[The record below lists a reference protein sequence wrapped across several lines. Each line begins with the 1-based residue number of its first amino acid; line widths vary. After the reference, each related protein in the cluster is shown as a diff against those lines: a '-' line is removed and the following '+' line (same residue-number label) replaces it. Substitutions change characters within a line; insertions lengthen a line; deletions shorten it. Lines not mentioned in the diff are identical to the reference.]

1 MGPEKFRS
9 LWLDLVA
16 RLRSHFKIFAS
27 LHMISISTF
36 SLHWLT
42 FQKQVSIFGLW

>member
-9 LWLDLVA
+9 LWLNLVA
-16 RLRSHFKIFAS
+16 CMRSPLNIFAS
-27 LHMISISTF
+27 LQLISISTF